1 MGNSIL
7 GNKGYN
13 PFCCG
18 TSYYE
23 INNNLYENYGEM
35 KLDKDRKII
44 TNIFIPNCQLKL
56 FPENSIDKNRIQNDE
71 NPFIIRINQ
80 PKKEKCRIGKNN
92 DQKDSIEIQN
102 NHNLNNLNNDFN
114 EVINKRASDK
124 NIALVSPA
132 PTDSTIISQINKKFG
147 FSNYNI
153 EFLEY
158 LNKLRRT
165 PNLIIEDIEYIR
177 KNNIKIIE
185 EKEYIV
191 SENSNELCKLKD
203 NEINL
208 EIIKDFLENQ
218 EAVNCLKLNN
228 NLKIK
233 YLYENIDLTDYK
245 INSIILDKK
254 REIIN
259 KFPRCFFYP
268 IFIKDIKINIIV
280 LLSNYILREKLFYNK
295 FSEFNI
301 TIFNIKNNRFFAIL
315 CFA

>member
-7 GNKGYN
+7 GKKSYN

-23 INNNLYENYGEM
+23 INNNLYENHGEM
-35 KLDKDRKII
+35 KLDKDNKII
-44 TNIFIPNCQLKL
+44 TNIFIPNYQLKL
-56 FPENSIDKNRIQNDE
+56 SPENSINKNIIQNEE
-71 NPFIIRINQ
+71 NPFVIKINQ
-80 PKKEKCRIGKNN
+80 SKKEKCKTEKNN
-92 DQKDSIEIQN
+92 EPKNLIEIKN
-102 NHNLNNLNNDFN
+102 NLNNLNNDFN
-114 EVINKRASDK
+114 EVANKRASDK

-147 FSNYNI
+147 FNNYNN

-158 LNKLRRT
+158 LNKLRTT
-165 PNLIIEDIEYIR
+165 PILVFEDIEYIF

-185 EKEYIV
+185 DKEYII
-191 SENSNELCKLKD
+191 SENSNEVCKLKD
-203 NEINL
+203 NDIN
-208 EIIKDFLENQ
+208 IDMIKDFLENQ

-233 YLYENIDLTDYK
+233 YLYENIELSNYK

-259 KFPRCFFYP
+259 EFPRCFFYP
-268 IFIKDIKINIIV
+268 IFIKDIKINIIF
-280 LLSNYILREKLFYNK
+280 LLSNEIMREKLFYNK

>member
-7 GNKGYN
+7 GKKSYN

-18 TSYYE
+18 TTNYE

-35 KLDKDRKII
+35 KLDKDKKNNIS
-44 TNIFIPNCQLKL
+44 NIFISNCQLKL
-56 FPENSIDKNRIQNDE
+56 SSENSINNNLIQNED
-71 NPFIIRINQ
+71 NHFVIKINNSKN
-80 PKKEKCRIGKNN
+80 KKYKTEKNN
-92 DQKDSIEIQN
+92 AQKYSYYI
-102 NHNLNNLNNDFN
+102 LNNVNILNNDFN
-114 EVINKRASDK
+114 EAANKRASDK
-124 NIALVSPA
+124 NVALVSPA
-132 PTDSTIISQINKKFG
+132 PTDSTIISQIYKKFG
-147 FSNYNI
+147 FNNYSN

-158 LNKLRRT
+158 INKLRTT
-165 PNLIIEDIEYIR
+165 PNLIIEDIEYIM

-191 SENSNELCKLKD
+191 SDNSNEVCKLK
-203 NEINL
+203 EKYINI

-233 YLYENIDLTDYK
+233 YLEENIELTDYK
-245 INSIILDKK
+245 INSILLFKK
-254 REIIN
+254 REIN
-259 KFPRCFFYP
+259 NEFPRCFFYP
-268 IFIKDIKINIIV
+268 IFIKDIKINIIF
-280 LLSNYILREKLFYNK
+280 LLSNEIMREKLFYNK